1 VSPSADAER
10 GREPGGG
17 RSIRSPTVPDIP
29 EAVFELEG
37 ARAVPTVLA
46 RGPWSPDAMHGG
58 APAALLARAVE
69 RHDPGPASFVSRLTI
84 DLLRPVPLAPLDV
97 VSRTTRPG
105 KKVQW
110 VEASLLAGD
119 VEVARASALR
129 LRTTE
134 PLGLPLPAPPP
145 ATIAAPDA
153 SDVLEVKLPHVSGP
167 GFWVAVEFR
176 VAEGSWTATGPATIW
191 FRLRADVVAGET
203 PSPLQRVAAAADFG
217 NGVSTVLPRGEYLF
231 INPDLSIHLHRYP
244 VGEWVALD
252 ATSRAENVGVGLAMC
267 DLHDEVGAIGR
278 SIQTLLVDHL

>member
-1 VSPSADAER
+1 V
-10 GREPGGG
+10 
-17 RSIRSPTVPDIP
+17 TDIP
-29 EAVFELEG
+29 EAVFELDG

-69 RHDPGPASFVSRLTI
+69 HHDPGPASFVARLTI

-105 KKVQW
+105 RKVQW
-110 VEASLLAGD
+110 VEASLLADG

-134 PLGLPLPAPPP
+134 PLGLPLPAPAPV
-145 ATIAAPDA
+145 TIAAPDA
-153 SDVLEVKLPHVSGP
+153 SDVLEVELPHVSGP
-167 GFWVAVEFR
+167 GFWRAVEFR
-176 VAEGSWTATGPATIW
+176 VAEGSWTSTGPATMW
-191 FRLRADVVAGET
+191 FRLRAEVVAGET

-217 NGVSTVLPRGEYLF
+217 NGVSTVLPRGQYLF

-252 ATSRAENVGVGLAMC
+252 ARSRAEDAGVGLAMC

-278 SIQTLLVDHL
+278 SVQTLLVDHL